1 MAKARF
7 LLQAATNEHHS
18 KVIKEVFSKAPDRLL
33 ISVAF
38 AKSQGVSIIKQAL
51 EKSEGKSTVFVGIR
65 NGITSF
71 QALEMILE
79 TGAKLYVVDTGSHTT
94 IFHPKMYLARFEKS
108 VTVIIGSA
116 NLTLGGLCNNIEA
129 SSILERDLSSTDDN
143 RFVDQAESAFDY
155 LVTTY
160 PDHVLHIKSKEDIE
174 SILEGGRII
183 DETVAAN
190 DKNSIPP
197 KENVDIRPLMK
208 LFQTS
213 LRDEGDQVGVDRHLR
228 VGKPNPHDYRL
239 VWQSN
244 KLTKRDLNIP
254 TGKNT
259 NPTGSMLWKKG
270 RMEGIDQRHYFRDQV
285 FANMDWSVDA
295 SKPHYERAHIHVHIV
310 IKGEYKGAFNL
321 RISHN
326 MDKESESYKQNNSMT
341 HVSWG
346 EAKSLVAQ
354 SNLLG
359 LTMTLYR
366 KDSTPPEFMIEID

>member
-129 SSILERDLSSTDDN
+129 SSILELDLSSTDDN
-143 RFVDQAESAFDY
+143 SFVDQVESAFDY
-155 LVTTY
+155 LVATY

-190 DKNSIPP
+190 DKDSIPP

-208 LFQTS
+208 LFQTF
-213 LRDEGDQVGVDRHLR
+213 LRDEGDQVGVDRHLH

>member
-129 SSILERDLSSTDDN
+129 SSILELDLSSTDDN

>member
-129 SSILERDLSSTDDN
+129 SSLLELDLSSTDDN

>member
-129 SSILERDLSSTDDN
+129 SSILELDLSSTDDN

-326 MDKESESYKQNNSMT
+326 MDKESESYKQNNSVT

>member
-190 DKNSIPP
+190 DKDSIPP
-197 KENVDIRPLMK
+197 EENVDIRPLMK

>member
-129 SSILERDLSSTDDN
+129 SSILELDLSSTDDN

-155 LVTTY
+155 LVATY

-190 DKNSIPP
+190 DKDSIPP